1 MFYKLKLAV
10 DTRARVLEGVEGS
23 STTFKLSLVAVR
35 LLLSAVSLEV
45 GSGVSSC
52 LEDKESGVV
61 LIELEVDRA

>member
-1 MFYKLKLAV
+1 MFYVLKLVIGAR
-10 DTRARVLEGVEGS
+10 TRVLEGVKDS
-23 STTFKLSLVAVR
+23 SIIFKLLLVAVR
-35 LLLSAVSLEV
+35 LLLSVVSLGV